1 MGNFLRLGHL
11 PVPTVSDVLL
21 QGTIK
26 HYPRASVAKFK
37 GECRGNMPGVSNS
50 KLPTLMIG
58 SPNVHHWSAQNFV
71 QDVCSQF
78 QLCTSAQTNPTPDLV
93 HCNPNPN
100 PNRKPL
106 GGSRSAGAVTRR
118 TRLRCVF
125 WWRFSKKIPS
135 GRKANLDQNDQHPAQ
150 SFAPTSVLLHI
161 GRVLMTNHA
170 YGLIALPE
178 RVVCARLPV

>member
-1 MGNFLRLGHL
+1 MCRTGRHKKLCRTCVVNFNLARR
-11 PVPTVSDVLL
+11 P
-21 QGTIK
+21 
-26 HYPRASVAKFK
+26 PR
-37 GECRGNMPGVSNS
+37 
-50 KLPTLMIG
+50 
-58 SPNVHHWSAQNFV
+58 
-71 QDVCSQF
+71 
-78 QLCTSAQTNPTPDLV
+78 
-93 HCNPNPN
+93 PNPN
-100 PNRKPL
+100 ANSSPL